1 MKKGFIFTAGLALV
15 LSCGVAVGAH
25 QAKSVNEARADSK
38 VNLYLDIS
46 GLSWWSSDDAE
57 IHAHCFDGSVDPTT
71 WPGAEMSL
79 VAGSSTVYS
88 VEVDSSYTHVIFTRV
103 NPSNGEVWNRTSKDP
118 GTPINLPADYSLND
132 KWNLTASD
140 YDDGNYTGSWSKYA
154 APFDPTTQ
162 HYYKVGDGE
171 WSIMVNDGTFTYD
184 ENKTGYR
191 YRTNGVSASSGDV
204 IQFKAGEDI
213 IHPGASSPAAQGG
226 GENNLI
232 ANASTVKVLNGY
244 TGSLLI
250 YRYEDGYDSFFGG
263 YTPNVQT
270 FYFTNNRKWEG
281 TPKYY
286 VFDALDNSKAIWPGE
301 DMTFVDVDGD
311 ENSRYSFTVDT
322 NRYSSVVINN
332 GADGE
337 AKDQTN
343 DYAFADFEENG
354 AYISGGDKA
363 ARELGFFHYTPAI
376 YSLQVG
382 VSSYTLEKST
392 ETQYVAHDVDL
403 TAGASVYYYYD
414 GVDPTGVTAK
424 AVYNNNLSSEL
435 KVVSTAE
442 DVDVYVDVAAK
453 TIWAEGLPTL
463 SSGFHL
469 YVNTTVHPLAT
480 RVNEYSQTE
489 YYSTLLTFA
498 ADDEIRFIHIQD
510 DAAPVIFGD
519 AAVEGGEQAANFE
532 YESEIGCIVAQ
543 NTCSSALY
551 FKPGTPNNVWFA
563 DVSQELKEAREFAQG
578 FNTSLGSVCNAGGS
592 SDKDALYTAW
602 EAQKTAFL
610 ALDDGDGS
618 PQDILKKA
626 TASHDVEDIAKF
638 IAKYEYIAA
647 KYGSYFA
654 SKDASYNFLGEG
666 HVPASLYGGPV
677 DNNNSVPTASI
688 IAIVSVVSVLSISA
702 IIVLV
707 AVKKRKHN

>member
-1 MKKGFIFTAGLALV
+1 MKKGFIFAAGLALV

-25 QAKSVNEARADSK
+25 QAKSVNEVRADTT
-38 VNLYLDIS
+38 
-46 GLSWWSSDDAE
+46 
-57 IHAHCFDGSVDPTT
+57 SVT
-71 WPGAEMSL
+71 L
-79 VAGSSTVYS
+79 AGSFNDWSTTANPLTLDGDHYTIEMDFNAEDTFKIVVNGS
-88 VEVDSSYTHVIFTRV
+88 DWVGDGDGVHWCDGMGSEGKGQNFKVLTGGSYRIKTANNIGDYGDKSYGIFFENV
-103 NPSNGEVWNRTSKDP
+103 
-118 GTPINLPADYSLND
+118 
-132 KWNLTASD
+132 
-140 YDDGNYTGSWSKYA
+140 A

-171 WSIMVNDGTFTYD
+171 WSIMVNDGTFIYD
-184 ENKTGYR
+184 EDKTGYR

-244 TGSLLI
+244 TASLLI
-250 YRYEDGYDSFFGG
+250 YRYEDGRYDSFFGG

-270 FYFTNNRKWEG
+270 FYFTNNYKWEG

-332 GADGE
+332 GADDE

-363 ARELGFFHYTPAI
+363 ARELSFFHYTPAI